1 MALESAWEL
10 YLPTLGPE
18 GRYPGSA
25 SPTQAGKGGPSMM
38 LTPRARDK
46 QGDGAERGAD
56 RRTRKREGERGG
68 EDSQET
74 PSGSCRPL
82 TLTRRQ
88 DRHQEWLGF
97 VQLSQYFR

>member
-38 LTPRARDK
+38 LTPPPPGTNRAMG
-46 QGDGAERGAD
+46 Q
-56 RRTRKREGERGG
+56 RGG
-68 EDSQET
+68 
-74 PSGSCRPL
+74 R
-82 TLTRRQ
+82 
-88 DRHQEWLGF
+88 
-97 VQLSQYFR
+97 